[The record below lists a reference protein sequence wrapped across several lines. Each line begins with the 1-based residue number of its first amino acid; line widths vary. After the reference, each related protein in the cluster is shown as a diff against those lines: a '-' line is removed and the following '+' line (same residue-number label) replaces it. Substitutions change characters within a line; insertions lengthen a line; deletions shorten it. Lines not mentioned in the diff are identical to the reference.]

1 MESEHSI
8 DGLRTKLRTLRDRIE
23 ALEARATKGAHD
35 SKLRK
40 LIDEVKHQ
48 ETEILAK
55 LSKSGVEL

>member
-8 DGLRTKLRTLRDRIE
+8 DSLRTKLRTLRDRIE
-23 ALEARATKGAHD
+23 ALEARVTKGAHD

-40 LIDEVKHQ
+40 LIDEVKRQ

>member
-8 DGLRTKLRTLRDRIE
+8 DGLRTKLRTLRDSGSQR
-23 ALEARATKGAHD
+23 AHD

-40 LIDEVKHQ
+40 LIDEVKRQ

-55 LSKSGVEL
+55 LSKSGVVL

>member
-23 ALEARATKGAHD
+23 ALEARVTKGSHD

-40 LIDEVKHQ
+40 LIDEVKRQ